1 MYIKR
6 IGMLA
11 LILSIP
17 AFAEMEVESVGGGI
31 LNAKVNA
38 SNNVNLKEK
47 KNILYKDSYLTIDNV
62 NSIAHKSF
70 IEKDLDKDIEITP
83 YLSYLSVDKV
93 KNTGGGVSIL
103 NNYDETVYGMNLN
116 SYKVNYSK
124 ENERFSGNKHQV
136 NLIFGL
142 QKEEERLYISP
153 FYVRQNSKNKRN
165 LKNSKKEYM
174 GLTVTYG
181 QDFYLYDLD
190 GKFSYDLE
198 FNAIRES
205 KEKER
210 KTDGKISLKYQNEYE
225 IYDMTLVPS
234 IETSY
239 KYTFKDSSKKEDKEK
254 LGIKIGVTAKKERFE
269 VFLGG
274 EVRKSLK
281 NRNYESVYTAA
292 FRYKF

>member
-17 AFAEMEVESVGGGI
+17 AFAEMEVESVGGGVF
-31 LNAKVNA
+31 NTKVNA
-38 SNNVNLKEK
+38 SGVNLKEK

-70 IEKDLDKDIEITP
+70 MEKDLDKDIEITP

-93 KNTGGGVSIL
+93 KNTGGGISIL

-116 SYKVNYSK
+116 SYKMNYSK
-124 ENERFSGNKHQV
+124 QNERFSGNKHQV

-174 GLTVTYG
+174 GLTATYG
-181 QDFYLYDLD
+181 QDFYLYDLE

-225 IYDMTLVPS
+225 IYNMTLVPS

-254 LGIKIGVTAKKERFE
+254 LGIKMGVTAKKERFE

-281 NRNYESVYTAA
+281 NSNYESVYTAA

>member
-31 LNAKVNA
+31 FNTKVNA
-38 SNNVNLKEK
+38 SIINLKEK

-70 IEKDLDKDIEITP
+70 MEKDLDKDIEITP

-93 KNTGGGVSIL
+93 KNMGGGISVL

-153 FYVRQNSKNKRN
+153 FYTRQNLKNKRK
-165 LKNSKKEYM
+165 LKNSKKEYI
-174 GLTVTYG
+174 GLTATYG
-181 QDFYLYDLD
+181 QDFYLYDLE
-190 GKFSYDLE
+190 GKSSYDLE
-198 FNAIRES
+198 FNAIRER

-210 KTDGKISLKYQNEYE
+210 KTDGKISFKYQNEYE

-254 LGIKIGVTAKKERFE
+254 LGIKVGVTAKKERFE
-269 VFLGG
+269 MFLGG

-281 NRNYESVYTAA
+281 NRNYKSAYTAA

>member
-1 MYIKR
+1 MYIKKCG
-6 IGMLA
+6 ILG
-11 LILSIP
+11 LILSISV
-17 AFAEMEVESVGGGI
+17 FAEMEVENDGRGF
-31 LNAKVNA
+31 LNANVNVFG
-38 SNNVNLKEK
+38 VNLKEK
-47 KNILYKDSYLTIDNV
+47 KNILHKDSYLTIDNV

-93 KNTGGGVSIL
+93 NNIGGGVSIL
-103 NNYDETVYGMNLN
+103 NNYDETVYGINFN
-116 SYKVNYSK
+116 SYKMNYSK
-124 ENERFSGNKHQV
+124 EDERFSSSKHQI
-136 NLIFGL
+136 NLIFGI
-142 QKEEERLYISP
+142 QKEYEILYISP
-153 FYVRQNSKNKRN
+153 IYMKQTLKNKSN
-165 LKNSKKEYM
+165 LKKEYI
-174 GLTVTYG
+174 GLTAAYG

-198 FNAIRES
+198 FNAIREN

-239 KYTFKDSSKKEDKEK
+239 KYTFKDSSKKGDKEK
-254 LGIKIGVTAKKERFE
+254 LGIKVGVTAKKETFE

-274 EVRKSLK
+274 EVRKSLN
-281 NRNYESVYTAA
+281 NRNYESVYTTS
-292 FRYKF
+292 FKYKF

>member
-1 MYIKR
+1 MYIKKCG
-6 IGMLA
+6 ILG
-11 LILSIP
+11 LILSISV
-17 AFAEMEVESVGGGI
+17 FAEMEVENDGRGF
-31 LNAKVNA
+31 LNTNVNL
-38 SNNVNLKEK
+38 SGVNLKEK

-93 KNTGGGVSIL
+93 KNIGGGVSIL
-103 NNYDETVYGMNLN
+103 NNYDETVYGINFN
-116 SYKVNYSK
+116 SYKMNYFK
-124 ENERFSGNKHQV
+124 EDERFSGDKHQI
-136 NLIFGL
+136 NLIFGI
-142 QKEEERLYISP
+142 QKEDERLYISP
-153 FYVRQNSKNKRN
+153 IYMKQILKNKNN
-165 LKNSKKEYM
+165 LKKSKKEYI
-174 GLTVTYG
+174 GLTAVYG
-181 QDFYLYDLD
+181 QDFYLHDLE

-198 FNAIRES
+198 FNTIREN

-225 IYDMTLVPS
+225 IYNMTLVPS

-254 LGIKIGVTAKKERFE
+254 LGIKIGVAAKKETFE

-274 EVRKSLK
+274 EVKKSLR
-281 NRNYESVYTAA
+281 NRNYESIYTTS

>member
-1 MYIKR
+1 MYIKKCG
-6 IGMLA
+6 ILG
-11 LILSIP
+11 LILSISV
-17 AFAEMEVESVGGGI
+17 FAKMEVENDGRGF
-31 LNAKVNA
+31 LNTNVNL
-38 SNNVNLKEK
+38 SGVNLKEK
-47 KNILYKDSYLTIDNV
+47 KNILYKDNYLTIDNV

-103 NNYDETVYGMNLN
+103 NNYDKTVYGINFN
-116 SYKVNYSK
+116 SYKMNYFK
-124 ENERFSGNKHQV
+124 EDERFSGDKHQI
-136 NLIFGL
+136 NLIFGI
-142 QKEEERLYISP
+142 QKEDERLYISP
-153 FYVRQNSKNKRN
+153 IYMKQTLKNKNN
-165 LKNSKKEYM
+165 LKKSKKEYI
-174 GLTVTYG
+174 GLTAAYG
-181 QDFYLYDLD
+181 QDFYLHDLE

-198 FNAIRES
+198 FNTIREN

-225 IYDMTLVPS
+225 IYNMTLVPS

-254 LGIKIGVTAKKERFE
+254 LGIKIGVAAKKETFE

-274 EVRKSLK
+274 EVKKSLR
-281 NRNYESVYTAA
+281 NRNYESIYTTS

>member
-1 MYIKR
+1 MFIKKCG
-6 IGMLA
+6 ILG
-11 LILSIP
+11 LILSISV
-17 AFAEMEVESVGGGI
+17 FAEMEVENDGRGF
-31 LNAKVNA
+31 LNANVNV
-38 SNNVNLKEK
+38 SGVNLKEK

-83 YLSYLSVDKV
+83 YFSYLSIDKV

-124 ENERFSGNKHQV
+124 ENERFSGNKHQI

-153 FYVRQNSKNKRN
+153 FYVRQNLKNKRN

-174 GLTVTYG
+174 GLTAAYG
-181 QDFYLYDLD
+181 QDFYLYDLE

-225 IYDMTLVPS
+225 VYDMTLVPS

-239 KYTFKDSSKKEDKEK
+239 KYIFKDSSKKEDKEK
-254 LGIKIGVTAKKERFE
+254 LGIKIGVTAKKGTFE

-281 NRNYESVYTAA
+281 NRNYENVYTTS
-292 FRYKF
+292 FKYKF

>member
-1 MYIKR
+1 MYIKKCG
-6 IGMLA
+6 ILG
-11 LILSIP
+11 LILSISV
-17 AFAEMEVESVGGGI
+17 FAEMEVENDGRGF
-31 LNAKVNA
+31 LNTNVNL
-38 SNNVNLKEK
+38 SGVNLKEK

-83 YLSYLSVDKV
+83 YLSYLSVDKA
-93 KNTGGGVSIL
+93 KNIGGGVSIF
-103 NNYDETVYGMNLN
+103 NNYDETVYGINFN
-116 SYKVNYSK
+116 SYKMNYFK
-124 ENERFSGNKHQV
+124 EDERFSGDKHQI
-136 NLIFGL
+136 NLIFGI
-142 QKEEERLYISP
+142 QKEDERLYISP
-153 FYVRQNSKNKRN
+153 IYMKQTLKNKNN
-165 LKNSKKEYM
+165 LKKSKKEYI
-174 GLTVTYG
+174 GLTAVYG
-181 QDFYLYDLD
+181 QDFYLHDLE

-198 FNAIRES
+198 FNTIREN

-225 IYDMTLVPS
+225 IYNMTLVPS

-254 LGIKIGVTAKKERFE
+254 LGIKIGVAAKKETFE

-274 EVRKSLK
+274 EVKKSLR
-281 NRNYESVYTAA
+281 NRNYESIYTTS

>member
-1 MYIKR
+1 MFIKKCG
-6 IGMLA
+6 ILG
-11 LILSIP
+11 LILSISV
-17 AFAEMEVESVGGGI
+17 FAEMEVENDGGGF
-31 LNAKVNA
+31 LNAQINA
-38 SNNVNLKEK
+38 SSVNLKEK

-62 NSIAHKSF
+62 NSIAHKFF

-83 YLSYLSVDKV
+83 YFSYLSVDKV

-103 NNYDETVYGMNLN
+103 NNYDETVYGINFN
-116 SYKVNYSK
+116 SYKMNYSK
-124 ENERFSGNKHQV
+124 ENEKFSGNKHQIS
-136 NLIFGL
+136 LIFGM

-153 FYVRQNSKNKRN
+153 IYMKQTLKNKNN
-165 LKNSKKEYM
+165 LKKSKKEYI
-174 GLTVTYG
+174 GLTAAYG
-181 QDFYLYDLD
+181 QDFYLYDLE

-198 FNAIRES
+198 FNAIREN

-210 KTDGKISLKYQNEYE
+210 KSDGKISLKYQNEYE

-254 LGIKIGVTAKKERFE
+254 LGIKIGVTAKKETFE

-274 EVRKSLK
+274 EFRKSLK
-281 NRNYESVYTAA
+281 NRNYESIYSTS
-292 FRYKF
+292 FKYKF

>member
-31 LNAKVNA
+31 FNAKVNA
-38 SNNVNLKEK
+38 SGVNLKEK

-62 NSIAHKSF
+62 NSIAHNSF
-70 IEKDLDKDIEITP
+70 MEKDLDKDIEITP

-93 KNTGGGVSIL
+93 KNTGGGVSIF
-103 NNYDETVYGMNLN
+103 NNYDETIYGINLN

-124 ENERFSGNKHQV
+124 ENEKFSGNKHQV

-165 LKNSKKEYM
+165 LKTSKKEYM
-174 GLTVTYG
+174 GLTAAYG
-181 QDFYLYDLD
+181 QDFYLYDLE

-225 IYDMTLVPS
+225 VYDMTLVPS

-254 LGIKIGVTAKKERFE
+254 LGIKMGVTAKKERFE

-281 NRNYESVYTAA
+281 NSNYESVYTAT

>member
-1 MYIKR
+1 MYIKKCG
-6 IGMLA
+6 ILG
-11 LILSIP
+11 LILSISVS
-17 AFAEMEVESVGGGI
+17 AEMEVENDGRGF
-31 LNAKVNA
+31 LNANVNV
-38 SNNVNLKEK
+38 SGVNLKEK

-83 YLSYLSVDKV
+83 YFSYLSIDKV

-103 NNYDETVYGMNLN
+103 NNYDETVYGINFS
-116 SYKVNYSK
+116 SYKMNYSK
-124 ENERFSGNKHQV
+124 ENEKFSGNKHQI
-136 NLIFGL
+136 NLIFGMH
-142 QKEEERLYISP
+142 KEEERLYISP
-153 FYVRQNSKNKRN
+153 IYMKQTLKNKNN
-165 LKNSKKEYM
+165 LKKSKKEYI
-174 GLTVTYG
+174 GLTAAYG
-181 QDFYLYDLD
+181 QDFYLYDLE

-198 FNAIRES
+198 FNAIREN

-225 IYDMTLVPS
+225 TYYMTLVPS

-254 LGIKIGVTAKKERFE
+254 LGIKIGVTAKKETFE

-274 EVRKSLK
+274 EFRKSLK
-281 NRNYESVYTAA
+281 NRNYESIYITS
-292 FRYKF
+292 FKYKF

>member
-1 MYIKR
+1 MYIKKCG
-6 IGMLA
+6 ILG
-11 LILSIP
+11 LILSISV
-17 AFAEMEVESVGGGI
+17 FAEMEVENDGRGF
-31 LNAKVNA
+31 LNANVNV
-38 SNNVNLKEK
+38 SGVNLKEK

-83 YLSYLSVDKV
+83 YFSYLSIDKV

-103 NNYDETVYGMNLN
+103 NNYDETVYGINFS
-116 SYKVNYSK
+116 SYKMNYSK
-124 ENERFSGNKHQV
+124 ENEKFSGNKYQI
-136 NLIFGL
+136 NLIFGMH
-142 QKEEERLYISP
+142 KEEERLYISP
-153 FYVRQNSKNKRN
+153 IYMKQTLKNKNN
-165 LKNSKKEYM
+165 LKKSKKEYI
-174 GLTVTYG
+174 GLTAAYG
-181 QDFYLYDLD
+181 QDFYLYDLE

-198 FNAIRES
+198 FNAIREN

-225 IYDMTLVPS
+225 TYYMTLVPS

-254 LGIKIGVTAKKERFE
+254 LGIKIGVTAKKETFE

-274 EVRKSLK
+274 EFRKSLK
-281 NRNYESVYTAA
+281 NRNYESIYTTS
-292 FRYKF
+292 FKYKF

>member
-1 MYIKR
+1 MYIKKCG
-6 IGMLA
+6 ILG
-11 LILSIP
+11 LILSISV
-17 AFAEMEVESVGGGI
+17 FAEMEVENDGRGF
-31 LNAKVNA
+31 LNANVNV
-38 SNNVNLKEK
+38 SGVNLKEK
-47 KNILYKDSYLTIDNV
+47 KNILHKDSYLTIDNV

-93 KNTGGGVSIL
+93 NNIGGGVSIL
-103 NNYDETVYGMNLN
+103 NNYDETVYGINFNL
-116 SYKVNYSK
+116 YKMNYSK
-124 ENERFSGNKHQV
+124 EDERFSSSKHQI
-136 NLIFGL
+136 NLIFGI
-142 QKEEERLYISP
+142 QKEYEILYISP
-153 FYVRQNSKNKRN
+153 IYMKQTLKNKSN
-165 LKNSKKEYM
+165 LKKEYI
-174 GLTVTYG
+174 GLTAAYG

-198 FNAIRES
+198 FNAIREN

-239 KYTFKDSSKKEDKEK
+239 KYTFKDSSKKGDKEK
-254 LGIKIGVTAKKERFE
+254 LGIKVGVTAKKETFE

-274 EVRKSLK
+274 EVRKSLN
-281 NRNYESVYTAA
+281 NRNYESVYTTS
-292 FRYKF
+292 FKYKF

>member
-1 MYIKR
+1 MWNIR
-6 IGMLA
+6 FN
-11 LILSIP
+11 LIYFCICRNGSRNDGRG
-17 AFAEMEVESVGGGI
+17 F
-31 LNAKVNA
+31 LNANVNV
-38 SNNVNLKEK
+38 SGVNLKEK

-83 YLSYLSVDKV
+83 YFSYLSIDKV

-103 NNYDETVYGMNLN
+103 NNYDETVYGINFS
-116 SYKVNYSK
+116 SYKMNYSK
-124 ENERFSGNKHQV
+124 ENEKFSGNKHQI
-136 NLIFGL
+136 NLIFGMH
-142 QKEEERLYISP
+142 KEEERLYISP
-153 FYVRQNSKNKRN
+153 IYMKQTLKNKNN
-165 LKNSKKEYM
+165 LKKSKKEYI
-174 GLTVTYG
+174 GLTAAYG
-181 QDFYLYDLD
+181 QDFYLYDLE

-198 FNAIRES
+198 FNAIREN

-225 IYDMTLVPS
+225 TYYMTLVPS

-254 LGIKIGVTAKKERFE
+254 LGIKIGVTAKKETFE

-274 EVRKSLK
+274 EFRKSLK
-281 NRNYESVYTAA
+281 NRNYESIYTTS
-292 FRYKF
+292 FKYKF

>member
-1 MYIKR
+1 MYIKKCV
-6 IGMLA
+6 MLG
-11 LILSIP
+11 LILSVSV
-17 AFAEMEVESVGGGI
+17 FAEMEVESDGGGL
-31 LNAKVNA
+31 LNASVNA
-38 SNNVNLKEK
+38 SIVNLKEK

-83 YLSYLSVDKV
+83 YLSYLSVDKA
-93 KNTGGGVSIL
+93 KNIGGGVSIF
-103 NNYDETVYGMNLN
+103 NNYDETVYGINFN
-116 SYKVNYSK
+116 SYKMKYSK
-124 ENERFSGNKHQV
+124 ENERFSGNKHQI
-136 NLIFGL
+136 NLIFGI
-142 QKEEERLYISP
+142 QKEDERLYISP
-153 FYVRQNSKNKRN
+153 IYMKQTLKNKSS
-165 LKNSKKEYM
+165 LKNLKKEYI
-174 GLTVTYG
+174 GLTAAYR
-181 QDFYLYDLD
+181 QDFYLYDLE

-198 FNAIRES
+198 FNAIREN

-254 LGIKIGVTAKKERFE
+254 LGIKIGVTAKKETFE

-274 EVRKSLK
+274 EVRKSLN
-281 NRNYESVYTAA
+281 NRNCENVYTTS
-292 FRYKF
+292 FKYKF

>member
-1 MYIKR
+1 MYIKKC
-6 IGMLA
+6 GVLG
-11 LILSIP
+11 LILSISV
-17 AFAEMEVESVGGGI
+17 FAEMEVENDGRGF
-31 LNAKVNA
+31 LNANVNL
-38 SNNVNLKEK
+38 SGVNLKEK

-83 YLSYLSVDKV
+83 YFSYLSIDKV

-103 NNYDETVYGMNLN
+103 NNYDETVYGINFS
-116 SYKVNYSK
+116 SYKMNYSK
-124 ENERFSGNKHQV
+124 ENEKFSGNKHQI
-136 NLIFGL
+136 NLIFGMH
-142 QKEEERLYISP
+142 KEEERLYISP
-153 FYVRQNSKNKRN
+153 IYMKQTLKNKNN
-165 LKNSKKEYM
+165 LKKSKKEYI
-174 GLTVTYG
+174 GLTAAYG
-181 QDFYLYDLD
+181 QDFYLYDLE

-198 FNAIRES
+198 FNAIREN

-225 IYDMTLVPS
+225 TYYMTLVPS

-254 LGIKIGVTAKKERFE
+254 LGIKIGVTAKKETFE

-274 EVRKSLK
+274 EFRKSLK
-281 NRNYESVYTAA
+281 NRNYESIYTTS
-292 FRYKF
+292 FKYKF